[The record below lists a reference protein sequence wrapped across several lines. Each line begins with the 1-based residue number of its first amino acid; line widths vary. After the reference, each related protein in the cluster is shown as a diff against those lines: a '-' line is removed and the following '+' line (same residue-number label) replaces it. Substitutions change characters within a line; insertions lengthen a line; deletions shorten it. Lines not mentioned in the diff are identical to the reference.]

1 LNTVATNVTVSDISV
16 VPTGTTPSG
25 AIQLLEDG
33 QVILDLYE
41 DENIPLTLSVD
52 DFKNVAEKY
61 SLILRLLIYLQLK
74 EIIKSL
80 KTFLS

>member
-1 LNTVATNVTVSDISV
+1 
-16 VPTGTTPSG
+16 VPSGIQPSG
-25 AIQLLEDG
+25 AIQLLDDG

-61 SLILRLLIYLQLK
+61 SLIQRLLIYLQLK
-74 EIIKSL
+74 EITKSL